1 MLKKYKIK
9 HRLPEEYFIHLTV
22 LNKKKSII
30 KPNKKTMDNTTL
42 VTGKKYIK
50 DIFSPEQFFNIP
62 EYQRPYVWGEEQI
75 VALLEDVSKAMET
88 DSNKEYFLG
97 CMIWNTR
104 QEKTNKN
111 IEYVYQDILDGQQRF
126 ITLFLLH
133 GVIRDISIKDKL
145 QENVQKRLIQ
155 EADDYNNIPA
165 RNRIEFEIRDDKE
178 FLDKFVIEIGGTLLV
193 AEIDEIAENPKSGA
207 SIRNIASGILIM
219 KRWWDSKFGENAGS
233 EEHYLAD
240 FYKYLSTK
248 VLALYL
254 ATPNNLDDAYNLFTV
269 LNSRGLQLQVS
280 DILRAQNLRVIEN
293 PELRK
298 LYANKWSDFENV
310 ISAPYRGFDDFL
322 WALVFIKMKYRSDDN
337 KSLTKAFEFM
347 FKRNM
352 LTKGTDTLDYV
363 GKYIKHYEA
372 ITNGSI
378 TNRES
383 LNLFGNLNFI
393 LSSVYGS
400 QYLTPLMHYREC
412 FGESKIVE
420 FMIKID
426 NLYSIGWLLG
436 RRQSLTRTFIILR
449 KIDFYH
455 ELYKKK
461 ELSIDETIEDF
472 LNDSC
477 LRYDFYDEEISSE
490 KPVNLGEF
498 ETMLDEEK
506 WGGFSG
512 TKINK
517 TRYLLLKMDLL
528 MGNAAT
534 VLQYNKDSSS
544 VEHLMPQKIENTEWQ
559 IDIAKH
565 KEWVHRLGN
574 ISLIDKNK
582 NASLSNKLFREKKIK
597 YQGAIETRANTNYIF
612 ITNPNWNIETIESN
626 HKRTINILAQYY
638 EGNSLKAF
646 LQIKKNLTSSLLF

>member
-1 MLKKYKIK
+1 M
-9 HRLPEEYFIHLTV
+9 E
-22 LNKKKSII
+22 
-30 KPNKKTMDNTTL
+30 NTTL

-62 EYQRPYVWGEEQI
+62 EYQRPYVWGDEQI

-104 QEKTNKN
+104 HDKTNRN

-145 QENVQKRLIQ
+145 KDNVQKRLVQ

-178 FLDKFVIEIGGTLLV
+178 FLDKFIISEKGTLLTDQIE
-193 AEIDEIAENPKSGA
+193 EIVNNSKAGT
-207 SIRNIASGILIM
+207 SIRNMACGIQIM
-219 KRWWDSKFGENAGS
+219 KRWWDAKFAENVGT

-240 FYKYLSTK
+240 FYKYISTK

-293 PELRK
+293 SELRK

-310 ISAPYRGFDDFL
+310 ISAPYRSFDDFL

-337 KSLTKAFEFM
+337 KSLTKAFDFM
-347 FKRNM
+347 FKRN
-352 LTKGTDTLDYV
+352 LLSKGTDTLDYV

-378 TNRES
+378 TTRES
-383 LNLFGNLNFI
+383 AYLFGNLNFI

-400 QYLTPLMHYREC
+400 QYVTPVMYYREC
-412 FGESKIVE
+412 FGEVKIVE

-426 NLYSIGWLLG
+426 NLFSIGWLLG
-436 RRQSLTRTFIILR
+436 RRQSTTRTFIILR
-449 KIDFYH
+449 KMESFY
-455 ELYKKK
+455 EAFRSK
-461 ELSIDETIEDF
+461 EKSIDEVVDEF
-472 LNDSC
+472 LNDPC
-477 LRYDFYDEEISSE
+477 LRYDFYDEEISSD
-490 KPVNLGEF
+490 KPIKLEDFTNLLEN
-498 ETMLDEEK
+498 EK
-506 WGGFSG
+506 WGAYVG
-512 TKINK
+512 TRINK
-517 TRYLLLKMDLL
+517 TRYILLKMDML
-528 MGNAAT
+528 MGNSAT
-534 VLQYNKDSSS
+534 ILQYNKDSSS
-544 VEHLMPQKIENTEWQ
+544 VEHLMPQKIDETDWKIEQQN
-559 IDIAKH
+559 H
-565 KEWVHRLGN
+565 KEWIHRLGN
-574 ISLIDKNK
+574 LALIDKNK
-582 NASLSNKLFREKKIK
+582 NASLSNKLFPDKKHK

-612 ITNPNWNIETIESN
+612 MSNQNWAIEDIQNN
-626 HKRTINILAQYY
+626 HKRTVNILTQYY
-638 EGNSLKAF
+638 EGNSLKTYQ
-646 LQIKKNLTSSLLF
+646 QIKKNLNTPVLL

>member
-1 MLKKYKIK
+1 MNM
-9 HRLPEEYFIHLTV
+9 E
-22 LNKKKSII
+22 
-30 KPNKKTMDNTTL
+30 NTTL

-75 VALLEDVSKAMET
+75 VALLEDVSKAMEN

-104 QEKTNKN
+104 HDKTNKN
-111 IEYVYQDILDGQQRF
+111 VEYVYQDILDGQQRF

-145 QENVQKRLIQ
+145 KDNVQKRLVQ
-155 EADDYNNIPA
+155 EADDYNNIPS
-165 RNRIEFEIRDDKE
+165 RNRIEFEIRDDKD
-178 FLDKFVIEIGGTLLV
+178 FLDKYIISEGGTLLIN
-193 AEIDEIAENPKSGA
+193 EIEEVSTNPKSGA
-207 SIRNIASGILIM
+207 SIRNMAAGILIM
-219 KRWWDSKFGENAGS
+219 KRWWDSKFAENVGT

-298 LYANKWSDFENV
+298 LYANKWSDFENA
-310 ISAPYRGFDDFL
+310 ISAPYRNFDDFL

-347 FKRNM
+347 FKRGM
-352 LTKGTDTLDYV
+352 ISKGTDTLDYV
-363 GKYIKHYEA
+363 GKYIKHFEA

-378 TNRES
+378 STRES
-383 LNLFGNLNFI
+383 LNLFGNINFI
-393 LSSVYGS
+393 LASVFGS

-426 NLYSIGWLLG
+426 NLFSIGWLLG
-436 RRQSLTRTFIILR
+436 RRQSQTRTFIILR
-449 KIDFYH
+449 KIDTYF
-455 ELYKKK
+455 ESFKKK
-461 ELSIDETIEDF
+461 EMTLDEAVEEF

-490 KPVNLGEF
+490 KPINIADFVSLLEN
-498 ETMLDEEK
+498 EK
-506 WGGFSG
+506 WGAYVG
-512 TKINK
+512 TRINK
-517 TRYLLLKMDLL
+517 TRYLLLKMDML
-528 MGNAAT
+528 MGSAGT
-534 VLQYNKDSSS
+534 ILQYNKDSSS
-544 VEHLMPQKIENTEWQ
+544 VEHLMPQKIEDTEWKVDS
-559 IDIAKH
+559 ISH
-565 KEWVHRLGN
+565 KEWLHRLGN
-574 ISLIDKNK
+574 LALIDKNK
-582 NASLSNKLFREKKIK
+582 NASLSNKLFHEKKAK
-597 YQGAIETRANTNYIF
+597 YQGAIETRANTNFLF
-612 ITNPNWNIETIESN
+612 ITNQEWNIETIENN
-626 HKRTINILAQYY
+626 HKRTLTLLTQYY
-638 EGNSLKAF
+638 EGNSLKTF
-646 LQIKKNLTSSLLF
+646 QQIKKNLNSPILLL

>member
-1 MLKKYKIK
+1 M
-9 HRLPEEYFIHLTV
+9 E
-22 LNKKKSII
+22 
-30 KPNKKTMDNTTL
+30 NTTL

-75 VALLEDVSKAMET
+75 VALLEDVSKAMEN

-104 QEKTNKN
+104 HDKTNKN
-111 IEYVYQDILDGQQRF
+111 VEYVYQDILDGQQRF

-145 QENVQKRLIQ
+145 KDNVQKRLVQ
-155 EADDYNNIPA
+155 EADDYNNIPS
-165 RNRIEFEIRDDKE
+165 RNRIEFEIRDDKD
-178 FLDKFVIEIGGTLLV
+178 FLDKYIISEGGTLLIN
-193 AEIDEIAENPKSGA
+193 EIEEVSTNPKSGA
-207 SIRNIASGILIM
+207 SIRNMAAGILIM
-219 KRWWDSKFGENAGS
+219 KRWWDSKFAENVGT

-298 LYANKWSDFENV
+298 LYANKWSDFENA
-310 ISAPYRGFDDFL
+310 ISAPYRNFDDFL

-347 FKRNM
+347 FKRGM
-352 LTKGTDTLDYV
+352 ISKGTDTLDYV
-363 GKYIKHYEA
+363 GKYIKHFEA

-378 TNRES
+378 STRES
-383 LNLFGNLNFI
+383 LNLFGNINFI
-393 LSSVYGS
+393 LASVFGS

-426 NLYSIGWLLG
+426 NLFSIGWLLG
-436 RRQSLTRTFIILR
+436 RRQSQTRTFIILR
-449 KIDFYH
+449 KIDTYF
-455 ELYKKK
+455 ESFKKK
-461 ELSIDETIEDF
+461 EMTLDEAVEEF

-490 KPVNLGEF
+490 KPINIADFVSLLEN
-498 ETMLDEEK
+498 EK
-506 WGGFSG
+506 WGAYVG
-512 TKINK
+512 TRINK
-517 TRYLLLKMDLL
+517 TRYLLLKMDML
-528 MGNAAT
+528 MGSAGT
-534 VLQYNKDSSS
+534 ILQYNKDSSS
-544 VEHLMPQKIENTEWQ
+544 VEHLMPQKIEDTEWKVDS
-559 IDIAKH
+559 ISH
-565 KEWVHRLGN
+565 KEWLHRLGN
-574 ISLIDKNK
+574 LALIDKNK
-582 NASLSNKLFREKKIK
+582 NASLSNKLFHEKKAK
-597 YQGAIETRANTNYIF
+597 YQGAIETRANTNFLF
-612 ITNPNWNIETIESN
+612 ITNQEWNIETIENN
-626 HKRTINILAQYY
+626 HKRTLTLLTQYY
-638 EGNSLKAF
+638 EGNSLKTF
-646 LQIKKNLTSSLLF
+646 QQIKKNLNSPILLL

>member
-1 MLKKYKIK
+1 
-9 HRLPEEYFIHLTV
+9 
-22 LNKKKSII
+22 
-30 KPNKKTMDNTTL
+30 MDNATL
-42 VTGKKYIK
+42 ITGKKYIK

-75 VALLEDVSKAMET
+75 TALLEDVSKAMET

-104 QEKTNKN
+104 NDKTAKN
-111 IEYVYQDILDGQQRF
+111 IEYTYQDILDGQQRF

-133 GVIRDISIKDKL
+133 GVLRDISQKKSLKDS
-145 QENVQKRLIQ
+145 VQKRLVQ
-155 EADDYNNIPA
+155 EADDYNNIPE
-165 RNRIEFEIRDDKE
+165 RNRIEFEIRDDKD
-178 FLDKFVIEIGGTLLV
+178 FLEKYIIEMGGTLLV
-193 AEIDEIAENPKSGA
+193 DELKDIAENPKSGA
-207 SIRNIASGILIM
+207 SIRSMANGILEM
-219 KRWWDSKFGENAGS
+219 KKWWDAKFSENVGS
-233 EEHYLAD
+233 EEQYLAD
-240 FYKYLSTK
+240 FYRYLSTK

-298 LYANKWSDFENV
+298 IYAVKWSDFENS
-310 ISAPYRGFDDFL
+310 ISAPYKGFDDFL
-322 WALVFIKMKYRSDDN
+322 WSLVFIKMKYRSDDN

-352 LTKGTDTLDYV
+352 LIKGTDTLDYV
-363 GKYIKHYEA
+363 GKYLKHYEN

-383 LNLFGNLNFI
+383 FSLFGNLNFI

-412 FGESKIVE
+412 FGDKQIIE
-420 FMIKID
+420 FLIKID
-426 NLYSIGWLLG
+426 NLFSIGWLLG
-436 RRQSLTRTFIILR
+436 RRQSQTRTFIILR
-449 KIDFYH
+449 KIDFYSDAV
-455 ELYKKK
+455 KKK
-461 ELSIDETIEDF
+461 EKTLDEAVEDF
-472 LNDSC
+472 LNDHC

-490 KPVNLGEF
+490 KPINIQEF
-498 ETMLDEEK
+498 VSLLETEK

-512 TKINK
+512 TRVNK
-517 TRYLLLKMDLL
+517 TRYLLLKLDLL

-534 VLQYNKDSSS
+534 ILQYNKDSSS
-544 VEHLMPQKIENTEWQ
+544 IEHLMPQKIEDTEWK
-559 IDIAKH
+559 IDPIKH

-574 ISLIDKNK
+574 LSLIDKNK
-582 NASLSNKLFREKKIK
+582 NSSLSNKLFNDKKAK
-597 YQGAIETRANTNYIF
+597 YQGAIETRANTNFIF
-612 ITNPNWNIETIESN
+612 ITNPDWNIDTIEAN
-626 HKRTINILAQYY
+626 HKRSINLLTQYY
-638 EGNSLKAF
+638 EGNNLKTF
-646 LQIKKNLTSSLLF
+646 LQIKKTLNSLVLL

>member
-1 MLKKYKIK
+1 
-9 HRLPEEYFIHLTV
+9 
-22 LNKKKSII
+22 
-30 KPNKKTMDNTTL
+30 MDNTTL
-42 VTGKKYIK
+42 ITGKKYIK

-75 VALLEDVSKAMET
+75 TALLEDVCKAMDT

-104 QEKTNKN
+104 NEKTAKN
-111 IEYVYQDILDGQQRF
+111 VEYTYQDILDGQQRF

-133 GVIRDISIKDKL
+133 GVIRDISTKKSLKD
-145 QENVQKRLIQ
+145 NVQKRLVQ

-165 RNRIEFEIRDDKE
+165 RNRIEFEIRDDKD
-178 FLDKFVIEIGGTLLV
+178 FLEKYIIEMDGTLNV
-193 AEIDEIAENPKSGA
+193 AKLDEISDNPKAGA
-207 SIRNIASGILIM
+207 SIRSMASGILIM
-219 KRWWDSKFGENAGS
+219 KKWWDSKFAENVGS

-240 FYKYLSTK
+240 FYRYLSTK

-293 PELRK
+293 AELRK
-298 LYANKWSDFENV
+298 LYSLKWSDFENS

-322 WALVFIKMKYRSDDN
+322 WSLVFIKMKYRSDDN

-352 LTKGTDTLDYV
+352 LIKGTETLDYV
-363 GKYIKHYEA
+363 GKYLKHYES

-383 LNLFGNLNFI
+383 FNLFGNINFI

-412 FGESKIVE
+412 FGDKQIIE
-420 FMIKID
+420 FMIKLD
-426 NLYSIGWLLG
+426 NLFSIGWLLG
-436 RRQSLTRTFIILR
+436 RRQSQTRTFIILR
-449 KIDFYH
+449 KMDFFA
-455 ELYKKK
+455 EAIKKK
-461 ELSIDETIEDF
+461 ETTLEEAVEDF
-472 LNDSC
+472 LNDPC
-477 LRYDFYDEEISSE
+477 MRYDFYDEEISSE
-490 KPVNLGEF
+490 KPINMEEF
-498 ETMLDEEK
+498 VSFLNTEK

-512 TKINK
+512 TRVNK

-534 VLQYNKDSSS
+534 ILQYNKDSSS
-544 VEHLMPQKIENTEWQ
+544 VEHLMPQKIEDTQWN
-559 IDIAKH
+559 IDSAKH

-574 ISLIDKNK
+574 LSLIDKNK
-582 NASLSNKLFREKKIK
+582 NSSLSNKLFHEKKIK
-597 YQGAIETRANTNYIF
+597 YQGAIETRANTNFLF
-612 ITNPNWNIETIESN
+612 ITNSEWNIDTIEAN
-626 HKRTINILAQYY
+626 HKRTINLLTQYY
-638 EGNSLKAF
+638 EGNNLKTF
-646 LQIKKNLTSSLLF
+646 LQIKKNLNITTTLQL

>member
-1 MLKKYKIK
+1 MNM
-9 HRLPEEYFIHLTV
+9 E
-22 LNKKKSII
+22 
-30 KPNKKTMDNTTL
+30 NTTL

-75 VALLEDVSKAMET
+75 VALLEDVSKAMEN

-104 QEKTNKN
+104 HDKTNKN
-111 IEYVYQDILDGQQRF
+111 VYQDILDGQQRF

-145 QENVQKRLIQ
+145 KDNVQKRLVQ
-155 EADDYNNIPA
+155 EADDYNNIPS
-165 RNRIEFEIRDDKE
+165 RNRIEFEIRDDKD
-178 FLDKFVIEIGGTLLV
+178 FLDKYIISEGGTLLIN
-193 AEIDEIAENPKSGA
+193 EIEEVSTNPKSGA
-207 SIRNIASGILIM
+207 SIRNMAAGILIM
-219 KRWWDSKFGENAGS
+219 KRWWDSKFAENVGT

-298 LYANKWSDFENV
+298 LYANKWSDFENA
-310 ISAPYRGFDDFL
+310 ISAPYRNFDDFL

-347 FKRNM
+347 FKRGM
-352 LTKGTDTLDYV
+352 ISKGTDTLDYV
-363 GKYIKHYEA
+363 GKYIKHFEA

-378 TNRES
+378 STRES
-383 LNLFGNLNFI
+383 LNLFGNINFI
-393 LSSVYGS
+393 LASVFGS

-426 NLYSIGWLLG
+426 NLFSIGWLLG
-436 RRQSLTRTFIILR
+436 RRQSQTRTFIILR
-449 KIDFYH
+449 KIDTYF
-455 ELYKKK
+455 ESFKKK
-461 ELSIDETIEDF
+461 EMTLDEAVEEF

-490 KPVNLGEF
+490 KPINIADFVSLLEN
-498 ETMLDEEK
+498 EK
-506 WGGFSG
+506 WGAYVG
-512 TKINK
+512 TRINK
-517 TRYLLLKMDLL
+517 TRYLLLKMDML
-528 MGNAAT
+528 MGSAGT
-534 VLQYNKDSSS
+534 ILQYNKDSSS
-544 VEHLMPQKIENTEWQ
+544 VEHLMPQKIEDTEWKVDS
-559 IDIAKH
+559 ISH
-565 KEWVHRLGN
+565 KEWLHRLGN
-574 ISLIDKNK
+574 LALIDKNK
-582 NASLSNKLFREKKIK
+582 NASLSNKLFHEKKAK
-597 YQGAIETRANTNYIF
+597 YQGAIETRANTNFLF
-612 ITNPNWNIETIESN
+612 ITNQEWNIETIENN
-626 HKRTINILAQYY
+626 HKRTLTLLTQYY
-638 EGNSLKAF
+638 EGNSLKTF
-646 LQIKKNLTSSLLF
+646 QQIKKNLNSPILLL

>member
-1 MLKKYKIK
+1 
-9 HRLPEEYFIHLTV
+9 
-22 LNKKKSII
+22 
-30 KPNKKTMDNTTL
+30 MDNTTL
-42 VTGKKYIK
+42 ITGKKYIK

-75 VALLEDVSKAMET
+75 TALLEDVCKAMDT

-104 QEKTNKN
+104 NEKTAKN
-111 IEYVYQDILDGQQRF
+111 VEYTYQDILDGQQRF

-133 GVIRDISIKDKL
+133 GVIRDISTKKSLKD
-145 QENVQKRLIQ
+145 NVQKRLVQ

-165 RNRIEFEIRDDKE
+165 RNRIEFEIRDDKD
-178 FLDKFVIEIGGTLLV
+178 FLEKYIIEMDGTLNV
-193 AEIDEIAENPKSGA
+193 AKLDEISDNPKSGA
-207 SIRNIASGILIM
+207 SIRSMASGILIM
-219 KRWWDSKFGENAGS
+219 KKWWDSKFAENIGS

-240 FYKYLSTK
+240 FYRYLSTK

-293 PELRK
+293 AELRK
-298 LYANKWSDFENV
+298 LYALKWSDFENS

-322 WALVFIKMKYRSDDN
+322 WSLVFIKMKYRSDDN

-352 LTKGTDTLDYV
+352 LIKGTETLDYV
-363 GKYIKHYEA
+363 GKYLKHYES

-383 LNLFGNLNFI
+383 FNLFGNINFI

-412 FGESKIVE
+412 FGDKQIIE
-420 FMIKID
+420 FMIKLD
-426 NLYSIGWLLG
+426 NLFSIGWLLG
-436 RRQSLTRTFIILR
+436 RRQSQTRTFIILR
-449 KIDFYH
+449 KMDFYA
-455 ELYKKK
+455 EAIKKK
-461 ELSIDETIEDF
+461 ETTLEEAVEDF
-472 LNDSC
+472 LNDPC
-477 LRYDFYDEEISSE
+477 MRYDFYDEEISSE
-490 KPVNLGEF
+490 KPINMDEF
-498 ETMLDEEK
+498 VSLLNTEK

-512 TKINK
+512 TRVNK

-534 VLQYNKDSSS
+534 ILQYNKDSSS
-544 VEHLMPQKIENTEWQ
+544 VEHLMPQKIEDTQWN
-559 IDIAKH
+559 IDSAKH

-574 ISLIDKNK
+574 LSLIDKNK
-582 NASLSNKLFREKKIK
+582 NSSLSNKLFHEKKIK
-597 YQGAIETRANTNYIF
+597 YQGAIETRANTNFLF
-612 ITNPNWNIETIESN
+612 ITNSEWNIDTIEAN
-626 HKRTINILAQYY
+626 HKRTINLLTQYY
-638 EGNSLKAF
+638 EGNNLKTF
-646 LQIKKNLTSSLLF
+646 LQIKKNLNNTTTLQL

>member
-1 MLKKYKIK
+1 MASFAEPEKQYTKKY
-9 HRLPEEYFIHLTV
+9 
-22 LNKKKSII
+22 N
-30 KPNKKTMDNTTL
+30 MDNNTL

-75 VALLEDVSKAMET
+75 VALLEDVSKAMDN

-104 QEKTNKN
+104 VERTHKN
-111 IEYVYQDILDGQQRF
+111 IEYTYQDILDGQQRF
-126 ITLFLLH
+126 ITLYLLH
-133 GVIRDISIKDKL
+133 GVIRDISTKDKL
-145 QENVQKRLIQ
+145 KENVQKRLIQ

-178 FLDKFVIEIGGTLLV
+178 FLDTYIIKLEGTSDSKVLEEIT
-193 AEIDEIAENPKSGA
+193 ENPKAGS
-207 SIRNIASGILIM
+207 SIKNMATGILIM
-219 KRWWDSKFGENAGS
+219 KKWWQERFNENAGH
-233 EEHYLAD
+233 EENYLAD
-240 FYKYLSTK
+240 FYRYLSTK

-293 PELRK
+293 PDLRK
-298 LYANKWSDFENV
+298 LYAIKWSDFENS
-310 ISAPYRGFDDFL
+310 ISAPFRGFDDFL
-322 WALVFIKMKYRSDDN
+322 WSLVFIKMKYRSDDN

-352 LTKGTDTLDYV
+352 LSKGTETLDYV
-363 GKYIKHYEA
+363 GKYIKHYES

-383 LNLFGNLNFI
+383 FNLFGNLNFI

-412 FGESKIVE
+412 FGDVQIIE
-420 FMIKID
+420 FMIRLD
-426 NLYSIGWLLG
+426 NLFSIGWLMG

-449 KIDFYH
+449 KIDSYA
-455 ELYKKK
+455 ELVKKK
-461 ELSIDETIEDF
+461 ELSIQEAVEEFI
-472 LNDSC
+472 NDNC
-477 LRYDFYDEEISSE
+477 LRYDFFDEEISSE
-490 KPVNLGEF
+490 KPINFQDFKDTLNA
-498 ETMLDEEK
+498 EK
-506 WGGFSG
+506 WGSYSG
-512 TKINK
+512 TRVNK

-528 MGNAAT
+528 LGNSAT
-534 VLQYNKDSSS
+534 ILQYNKDSSS
-544 VEHLMPQKIENTEWQ
+544 IEHIMPQKIEDTEWN
-559 IDIAKH
+559 IEISKH
-565 KEWVHRLGN
+565 KEWVHKLGN
-574 ISLIDKNK
+574 LSLIDKNK
-582 NASLSNKLFREKKIK
+582 NASLSNKLFAEKKVK

-612 ITNPNWNIETIESN
+612 ISNPNWDIENIVAN
-626 HKRTINILAQYY
+626 HERTINLLIQYY
-638 EGNSLKAF
+638 EGNSLKTF
-646 LQIKKNLTSSLLF
+646 LQIKRNLNNSFNS

>member
-1 MLKKYKIK
+1 MNM
-9 HRLPEEYFIHLTV
+9 E
-22 LNKKKSII
+22 
-30 KPNKKTMDNTTL
+30 NTTL

-75 VALLEDVSKAMET
+75 VALLEDVSKAMEN

-104 QEKTNKN
+104 HDKTNKN
-111 IEYVYQDILDGQQRF
+111 VEYVYQDILDGQQRF

-145 QENVQKRLIQ
+145 KDNVQKRLVQ
-155 EADDYNNIPA
+155 EADDYNNIPS
-165 RNRIEFEIRDDKE
+165 RNRIEFEIRDDKD
-178 FLDKFVIEIGGTLLV
+178 FLDKYIISEGGTLLIN
-193 AEIDEIAENPKSGA
+193 EIEEVSTNPKSGA
-207 SIRNIASGILIM
+207 SIRNMAAGILIM
-219 KRWWDSKFGENAGS
+219 KRWWDSKFAENVGT
-233 EEHYLAD
+233 EEHYFAD

-298 LYANKWSDFENV
+298 LYANKWSDFENA
-310 ISAPYRGFDDFL
+310 ISAPYRNFDDFL

-347 FKRNM
+347 FKRGM
-352 LTKGTDTLDYV
+352 ISKGTDTLDYV
-363 GKYIKHYEA
+363 GKYIKHFEA

-378 TNRES
+378 STRES
-383 LNLFGNLNFI
+383 LNLFGNINFI
-393 LSSVYGS
+393 LASVFGS

-426 NLYSIGWLLG
+426 NLFSIGWLLG
-436 RRQSLTRTFIILR
+436 RRQSQTRTFIILR
-449 KIDFYH
+449 KIDTYF
-455 ELYKKK
+455 ESFKKK
-461 ELSIDETIEDF
+461 EMTLDEAVEEF

-490 KPVNLGEF
+490 KPINIADFVSLLEN
-498 ETMLDEEK
+498 EK
-506 WGGFSG
+506 WGAYVG
-512 TKINK
+512 TRINK
-517 TRYLLLKMDLL
+517 TRYLLLKMDML
-528 MGNAAT
+528 MGSAGT
-534 VLQYNKDSSS
+534 ILQYNKDSSS
-544 VEHLMPQKIENTEWQ
+544 VEHLMPQKIEDTEWKVDS
-559 IDIAKH
+559 ISH
-565 KEWVHRLGN
+565 KEWLHRLGN
-574 ISLIDKNK
+574 LALIDKNK
-582 NASLSNKLFREKKIK
+582 NASLSNKLFHEKKAK
-597 YQGAIETRANTNYIF
+597 YQGAIETRANTNFLF
-612 ITNPNWNIETIESN
+612 ITNQEWNIETIENN
-626 HKRTINILAQYY
+626 HKRTLTLLTQYY
-638 EGNSLKAF
+638 EGNSLKTF
-646 LQIKKNLTSSLLF
+646 QQIKKNLNSPILLL